1 MKRRSSPALVV
12 LILAFLVLQSCSA
25 TREPIYEDIPRL
37 EMERP
42 PVSYLE
48 ETIPPCT
55 PIEGGT
61 LNTCRPGLPPGIK
74 HLALAHGFT
83 PIISVDTQ
91 PSGEISVERVGTG
104 GGTMAMSEFPTIEE
118 FVLGKGQALSVPH
131 IVIRGT
137 VRPNTTRCEKYPDL
151 QYPFRVGYY
160 CFVDVRVN
168 EYLAGIGPAQLTIG
182 IYYDYLV
189 IDNPDLFTNTSS
201 NGRQEKPSPW
211 KLISNEWL
219 EQFFDYPATHTV
231 VAYEGKEIILFLIPS
246 RYLEAWDVE
255 GVAFLKPDSDGNGA
269 VVGYLYLNGLSERRN
284 YLGIPSSELAHQIQE
299 ASELRE
305 EKWEELRAEDRYLPS
320 VLVTD
325 ANKLKDIYM
334 EGTELPPPVPVLP
347 GS

>member
-104 GGTMAMSEFPTIEE
+104 GGTMPMSESPTIEE
-118 FVLGKGQALSVPH
+118 IVLGKGH
-131 IVIRGT
+131 
-137 VRPNTTRCEKYPDL
+137 
-151 QYPFRVGYY
+151 
-160 CFVDVRVN
+160 
-168 EYLAGIGPAQLTIG
+168 
-182 IYYDYLV
+182 
-189 IDNPDLFTNTSS
+189 
-201 NGRQEKPSPW
+201 
-211 KLISNEWL
+211 
-219 EQFFDYPATHTV
+219 H
-231 VAYEGKEIILFLIPS
+231 S
-246 RYLEAWDVE
+246 RYL
-255 GVAFLKPDSDGNGA
+255 
-269 VVGYLYLNGLSERRN
+269 
-284 YLGIPSSELAHQIQE
+284 I
-299 ASELRE
+299 
-305 EKWEELRAEDRYLPS
+305 
-320 VLVTD
+320 
-325 ANKLKDIYM
+325 
-334 EGTELPPPVPVLP
+334 
-347 GS
+347 